1 MLIFVAGVH
10 GVGKG
15 YLCENYAVSN
25 RAVHKSASQLIKEY
39 GNVEL
44 TVDKLTVDIDRNQ
57 LILMAAIDDLKEKK
71 EDILLDGHFSLITKA
86 GSIEKIDT
94 DIFKDLKLDGVILI
108 KNDLEIIKQRLIMRD
123 NKEPIYDINELMMAE
138 QNHARAV
145 CKELNI
151 PLKELLA
158 PTIDDFVMAVEEI
171 GHKLKRSTQ

>member
-15 YLCENYAVSN
+15 YLCENYVGSN

-44 TVDKLTVDIDRNQ
+44 TLDKLTADIDRNQ
-57 LILMAAIDDLKEKK
+57 LILMAAIDDLKGKK
-71 EDILLDGHFSLITKA
+71 EDILLDGHFSLVTKA
-86 GSIEKIDT
+86 GSVEKIGIE
-94 DIFKDLKLDGVILI
+94 IFKGLKLDGVILV
-108 KNDLEIIKQRLIMRD
+108 KNDLELIKQRLIMRD
-123 NKEPIYDINELMMAE
+123 NKEPIYEINELMSAE

-145 CKELNI
+145 CKELGI

-171 GHKLKRSTQ
+171 GRELKSRTQ